1 MVEKGGIS
9 YMEWSGAEDERS
21 GADTERSETSSGRE
35 SETDTPPLPGTVQ
48 SMSSPWSSTQSEV
61 LPLLH
66 TSSEASLTTH
76 NPTDAEASFSPGEG
90 TSQHSAVPCRSYL

>member
-35 SETDTPPLPGTVQ
+35 SETP
-48 SMSSPWSSTQSEV
+48 V
-61 LPLLH
+61 L
-66 TSSEASLTTH
+66 
-76 NPTDAEASFSPGEG
+76 
-90 TSQHSAVPCRSYL
+90 